1 IEKME
6 DDNELELKL
15 GLSFGG
21 SSGKSKSKKSIPSD
35 SKVEEASISQSMGI
49 GLTVSDVPFDNFFR
63 NNVGNQN
70 QGGKQAVFPSQENFK
85 TDIGKC
91 SAPTTDGYDIAQSR
105 QSQFSRHK
113 ELHITSKRPNEFE
126 EEKLGLKKPRLQSE
140 KINFQKNHEKVV
152 DRAEVLGKG
161 PDEVTSV
168 KHSHLLVAADDGSTG
183 ENEAVAE
190 SEAEV
195 LSCWLDSQHVN
206 TAKRSDLLKG
216 TARHALSN
224 PAGICVQG
232 QILQTCSGNTSNVE
246 LPKVTYGT
254 PLSLQPLTVSMVPY
268 PIPAK
273 PTVAGAPITTSSPSP
288 YVAQPT
294 IPTIDEHPVVQGTN
308 TDDQQIVFGYS
319 SVQLPALET
328 NSSWAFGSQHQI
340 VSALAVGISNS
351 LLHEDET
358 KRSNG
363 QSLLSDTY
371 MLLMEIIIHMPELL
385 CHVRAASTQM
395 HPSTNLGYENK
406 LAGLAKGNGKHVVET
421 GASSSSKAED
431 GKGISS
437 ILGQKET
444 TNLLVVEGFCHD
456 GSAIKPGVA
465 SNLQFG
471 GCGSFPDLPWVSATG
486 PGPKGKTISGVTYK
500 CSKNQIKVVCA
511 CHGSH
516 MSLEEFIHHASADA
530 MNPENCTSLA
540 SFTSSPSG
548 SVQN

>member
-1 IEKME
+1 
-6 DDNELELKL
+6 
-15 GLSFGG
+15 
-21 SSGKSKSKKSIPSD
+21 
-35 SKVEEASISQSMGI
+35 MGI

-232 QILQTCSGNTSNVE
+232 QILQTYSGNTSNVE

-340 VSALAVGISNS
+340 VSALA
-351 LLHEDET
+351 
-358 KRSNG
+358 
-363 QSLLSDTY
+363 
-371 MLLMEIIIHMPELL
+371 IIHMPELL

-444 TNLLVVEGFCHD
+444 TNLLVVEGFRHD

-500 CSKNQIKVVCA
+500 SIYLMHVHRSAAGYFLLALMIAGTLLGLRILLYVVAKCLQR
-511 CHGSH
+511 CRG
-516 MSLEEFIHHASADA
+516 
-530 MNPENCTSLA
+530 
-540 SFTSSPSG
+540 SFTSDDGDSHDEIEMQARNALALQQYYRQQLRRPPPPPPPPATSSSFPRDEWQSKLG
-548 SVQN
+548 IAAGPAAAAAAGHELVVSAR

>member
-1 IEKME
+1 MVDRESFAEQIEKME

-21 SSGKSKSKKSIPSD
+21 SSGKSKSKSIPSD
-35 SKVEEASISQSMGI
+35 SKLEEASISQLIGI
-49 GLTVSDVPFDNFFR
+49 GVTVSDVPFNNFFQ
-63 NNVGNQN
+63 NNVGNRN
-70 QGGKQAVFPSQENFK
+70 QSGKQAVFPSQENFR
-85 TDIGKC
+85 TDISKC
-91 SAPTTDGYDIAQSR
+91 SAPTIDGYDIAQSS
-105 QSQFSRHK
+105 QSQFTRHK
-113 ELHITSKRPNEFE
+113 ELLIASNRANEFE

-140 KINFQKNHEKVV
+140 KINFQKKHEKVV

-161 PDEVTSV
+161 PDEVTLV

-183 ENEAVAE
+183 ENEDVAE

-195 LSCWLDSQHVN
+195 SSSWLVSQHVD
-206 TAKRSDLLKG
+206 TAKCSDLLKG
-216 TARHALSN
+216 TAKHALGN
-224 PAGICVQG
+224 PAGICVRG
-232 QILQTCSGNTSNVE
+232 QIQKTYSGNTSNVE

-288 YVAQPT
+288 YVVQPT
-294 IPTIDEHPVVQGTN
+294 IPTKDEDPVVQGTN

-319 SVQLPALET
+319 SVQLPTLET
-328 NSSWAFGSQHQI
+328 NSSWAFGSQPQI
-340 VSALAVGISNS
+340 VSSLVVGTSNS

-358 KRSNG
+358 KRSN
-363 QSLLSDTY
+363 
-371 MLLMEIIIHMPELL
+371 
-385 CHVRAASTQM
+385 VSTQM

-406 LAGLAKGNGKHVVET
+406 LAGLAKGNCKHVVET
-421 GASSSSKAED
+421 GASSSSKAEE

-437 ILGQKET
+437 ILRQKET
-444 TNLLVVEGFCHD
+444 TNLLVVEGFRHD

-500 CSKNQIKVVCA
+500 YSKNQVKVVCA

-516 MSLEEFIHHASADA
+516 MSPEEFLRHASADA
-530 MNPENCTSLA
+530 MNPENSMSLA

>member
-1 IEKME
+1 ME

-21 SSGKSKSKKSIPSD
+21 SSGKSKSKSIPSD
-35 SKVEEASISQSMGI
+35 SKLEEASISQLIGI
-49 GLTVSDVPFDNFFR
+49 GVTVSDVPFNNFFR

-70 QGGKQAVFPSQENFK
+70 QSGQQAVFPSQENFR
-85 TDIGKC
+85 TDITKC
-91 SAPTTDGYDIAQSR
+91 SAPMIDGYDIAQSS
-105 QSQFSRHK
+105 QSQFTRHK
-113 ELHITSKRPNEFE
+113 ELLIASNRANEFE
-126 EEKLGLKKPRLQSE
+126 EEKLG
-140 KINFQKNHEKVV
+140 
-152 DRAEVLGKG
+152 
-161 PDEVTSV
+161 
-168 KHSHLLVAADDGSTG
+168 
-183 ENEAVAE
+183 
-190 SEAEV
+190 
-195 LSCWLDSQHVN
+195 
-206 TAKRSDLLKG
+206 TAK
-216 TARHALSN
+216 HALSN

-232 QILQTCSGNTSNVE
+232 QIQKTYSGNTSNVE

-268 PIPAK
+268 PIPVK
-273 PTVAGAPITTSSPSP
+273 PTVAGAPIRTSSPSP

-294 IPTIDEHPVVQGTN
+294 IPTKDEDPVVQGTN

-319 SVQLPALET
+319 SVQLPTLET
-328 NSSWAFGSQHQI
+328 NSSWAFGSQPQI
-340 VSALAVGISNS
+340 VSSLVVGTSNS

-358 KRSNG
+358 KRSN
-363 QSLLSDTY
+363 
-371 MLLMEIIIHMPELL
+371 
-385 CHVRAASTQM
+385 VSTQM
-395 HPSTNLGYENK
+395 HPSTNVGYENK
-406 LAGLAKGNGKHVVET
+406 LAGLAKGNCKHIVET
-421 GASSSSKAED
+421 GASSSSKAEE

-437 ILGQKET
+437 ILRQKET
-444 TNLLVVEGFCHD
+444 TNPLVVEGFRHD

-500 CSKNQIKVVCA
+500 YSKNQIKVVCA

-516 MSLEEFIHHASADA
+516 MSPEEFLRHASADA
-530 MNPENCTSLA
+530 MNPENSMSLA